1 MDSDIDVVSVT
12 MGARPYHSEEM
23 DSDVV
28 VVGDGSAAR
37 SSSQGSS
44 QTRMRP
50 SPQTQAQS
58 QAQPRALSQQQNAAP
73 KPDEPLERLEKALEN
88 ACQTLYA
95 LSTGVHDFSYDNQHV
110 IFSKVNEF
118 VRDLRD
124 IDDCS
129 KHVNAVIPSEVID
142 AIDKGRNP
150 EWCTYQM
157 LYVFVSLICSLSC
170 ILRPSTRL
178 FKLILTSYLTQS
190 IKPIIILV
198 NLVRRQAMSSEAN
211 LMSSSSSGSLNS

>member
-1 MDSDIDVVSVT
+1 MDSDVEVVNVSL
-12 MGARPYHSEEM
+12 GARPYQSEDM

-28 VVGDGSAAR
+28 IVGDGSAAR
-37 SSSQGSS
+37 SSSQGST
-44 QTRMRP
+44 QTRLHPP
-50 SPQTQAQS
+50 SHSQAQS
-58 QAQPRALSQQQNAAP
+58 QSQQQNTTP

-110 IFSKVNEF
+110 IFAKVNEF

-157 LYVFVSLICSLSC
+157 LYVSVSLYIVNYLNPRELS
-170 ILRPSTRL
+170 
-178 FKLILTSYLTQS
+178 TQHS
-190 IKPIIILV
+190 
-198 NLVRRQAMSSEAN
+198 NQY
-211 LMSSSSSGSLNS
+211 